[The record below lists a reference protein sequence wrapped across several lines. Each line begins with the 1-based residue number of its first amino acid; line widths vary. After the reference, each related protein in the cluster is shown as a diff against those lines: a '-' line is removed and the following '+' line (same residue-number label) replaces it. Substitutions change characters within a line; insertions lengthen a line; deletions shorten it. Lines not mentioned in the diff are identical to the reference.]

1 MSSEQRGQ
9 GGTAMAT
16 YWWVRS
22 AVYAGLIVA
31 AVAAL
36 TLLATRPG
44 RTASTAA
51 ASWEAR
57 IEAVEHSA
65 ARGDLSRA
73 VYAWG
78 DAYGEAWRSRRWEAL
93 LAVGDAA
100 VHIDRE
106 SPGPNAFRSEARR
119 AYLAALLR
127 ARAVGSRE
135 GIRRAAAAFARLGD
149 VEMAERALAMAS
161 GPGVERAGR

>member
-1 MSSEQRGQ
+1 
-9 GGTAMAT
+9 MAT
-16 YWWVRS
+16 YWWVRGV
-22 AVYAGLIVA
+22 VYVGLMVTVGTGLALLGSKPVVTATTATAPREVPAEVA
-31 AVAAL
+31 ERA
-36 TLLATRPG
+36 
-44 RTASTAA
+44 
-51 ASWEAR
+51 
-57 IEAVEHSA
+57 A

-73 VYAWG
+73 IYVWG
-78 DAYGEAWRSRRWEAL
+78 DAYGEAWRSRQWEAL

-100 VHIDRE
+100 LHIDRA

-127 ARAVGSRE
+127 ARAVGSHE

-149 VEMAERALAMAS
+149 AEMAERALAMVS